1 MNKKTKNILTN
12 IIQII
17 LVAIIIFSIYKI
29 GTYYYQNYKNTQIIN
44 NVQNIVEQI
53 ESENTPLDGGQE
65 VEVSE
70 TNKVEL
76 SKTQLDQIAI
86 KTIER
91 LKQENADVKAY
102 VKMLD
107 FGINNPVTYRHKDND
122 YYLYR
127 DLEEN
132 YSTPGTL
139 FINGWSDP
147 EFKDMNTTIFGHN
160 LRVGDNFAPMFK
172 QLLTFEDE
180 EVVKSK
186 DEHII
191 EIYTDQGYKKYKVF
205 SAYYSTTF
213 NDYIKSNREKDVWV
227 EYLESLED
235 ESIHDFKFDPEFT
248 EDTKILT
255 LSTCDEVRGDNK
267 GRFVVQAIEI
277 EVV

>member
-53 ESENTPLDGGQE
+53 ESENTPLDGDQE
-65 VEVSE
+65 VEGSE